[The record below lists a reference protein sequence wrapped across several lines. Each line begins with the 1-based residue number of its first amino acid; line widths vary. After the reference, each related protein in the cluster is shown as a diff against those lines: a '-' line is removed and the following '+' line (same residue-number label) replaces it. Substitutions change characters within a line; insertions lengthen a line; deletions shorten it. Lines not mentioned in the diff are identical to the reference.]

1 MPFSR
6 LLAPALGIS
15 MLIFAADGQDR
26 VSGTPQAPPPAP
38 LKPVIDD
45 YHGVSVSD
53 RYRYMEKLDDPA
65 VQTWFKGQDN
75 YTRSVLARIPGRDRL
90 LARIKQLDQTVPQVG
105 ARRLLGDIYL
115 VYKQMPGENVFKI
128 YRRDGL
134 NAQDTLLVDPE
145 KVELAPAAQKK
156 GKDTIWGYAPSGDN
170 KYLAVCIIPG
180 GSELD
185 GELRVFDMATGR
197 ATRDIITQVGAEAW
211 EVSWLPD
218 NRSFVYGHVQ
228 QLPPGAPESEVRQ
241 KFRAYMHVLGTDSV
255 KDKQVFGYGVVSSI
269 NVDPS
274 QISSI
279 QIPYGS
285 NWALGLVNG
294 SVTPNSAYYIAP
306 ASSVGEPNPQWRKVA
321 GMADG
326 VTSIVVHGDELYAL
340 TYKDAPRYK
349 LLRMDARK
357 PDLKSAE
364 VVVPAGDA
372 VLQQLHG
379 AQDALY
385 VQLLDG
391 GIGRVLRV
399 PYEGN
404 AAPKRIAL
412 PFEGSV
418 RVHTNPGL
426 PGALV
431 NLTSWTKAFRIY
443 QYDPS
448 TKQVTDTNLQPAGP
462 YDNPENIQSVE
473 VKAKSHDGTLVP
485 LSITYRKGMK
495 LDGSNPTWLEG
506 YGAYGMSYPPF
517 LEPTN
522 LAWFE
527 NGGGV
532 HAVCHVRGGGEYG
545 EEWHLAGKMGGKA
558 NTWKDFIA
566 CAQYL
571 INGKYTSPAHL
582 AGEGVSAGGILIG
595 RAITERPD
603 LFAAAIDVVGM
614 SDTLRSETTQN
625 GETNIPEF
633 GTTKT
638 EEGFKA
644 LYAMSAYDHIEDK
657 TAYPAV
663 LLETGMNDP
672 RVPPWEMGK
681 MDARLQ
687 AATSSGKPVLLRVD
701 FAGGHGNM
709 GGTKQQQYEKAADEM
724 SFLLWQLGSPNFQP
738 GPIKSK

>member
-1 MPFSR
+1 
-6 LLAPALGIS
+6 
-15 MLIFAADGQDR
+15 MLTFAIRGQESIGD
-26 VSGTPQAPPPAP
+26 VLKTPPPAP
-38 LKPVIDD
+38 VKPVTDD
-45 YHGVSVSD
+45 YHGITVSD

-75 YTRSVLARIPGRDRL
+75 YTRSLLARIPGRDRL
-90 LARIKQLDQTVPQVG
+90 LARIKELDQTVPQVG
-105 ARRLLGDIYL
+105 ARRLPGDIYL
-115 VYKQMPGENVFKI
+115 VSKQMPGENVFKI
-128 YRRDGL
+128 YRRNGL
-134 NAQDTLLVDPE
+134 NGQDTLLVDPE
-145 KVELAPAAQKK
+145 QVKLAPAAQKK
-156 GKDTIWGYAPSGDN
+156 GKNTIWGYAPSRDN

-185 GELRVFDMATGR
+185 GELRVFDIATSRETG
-197 ATRDIITQVGAEAW
+197 DIITHVGAEAW

-228 QLPPGAPESEVRQ
+228 QLTLGAPESEVRQ

-269 NVDPS
+269 NVEPS
-274 QISSI
+274 QISSV

-285 NWALGLVNG
+285 NWALGVVNG

-306 ASSVGEPNPQWRKVA
+306 ATSVGGANPQWRKVA
-321 GMADG
+321 DMADG

-340 TYKDAPRYK
+340 TYKDDPRYK
-349 LLRMDARK
+349 LLRMNARK

-364 VVVPAGDA
+364 VVVPAGGA
-372 VLQQLHG
+372 VLQELHG

-399 PYEGN
+399 PYDGN
-404 AAPKRIAL
+404 ARPERMAL
-412 PFEGSV
+412 PFDGSV
-418 RVHTNPGL
+418 RVRTNAGL
-426 PGALV
+426 PGALL

-448 TKQVTDTNLQPAGP
+448 TKQVTDTKLQPAGP
-462 YDNPENIQSVE
+462 YDNPENIESVE
-473 VKAKSHDGTLVP
+473 VKAKSYDGTLVP
-485 LSITYRKGMK
+485 LSITSRKGIK
-495 LDGSNPTWLEG
+495 LDGLNPTWLEG
-506 YGAYGMSYPPF
+506 YGAYGVSYPPF

-545 EEWHLAGKMGGKA
+545 EEWHLAGKMGTKA

-644 LYAMSAYDHIEDK
+644 LHAMSAYDHVEDK

-672 RVPPWEMGK
+672 RVSPWEMGK
-681 MDARLQ
+681 MGARLQ
-687 AATSSGKPVLLRVD
+687 AASSSGKPVLLRVD

-709 GGTKQQQYEKAADEM
+709 GGTKQQQYEKLADEM
-724 SFLLWQLGSPNFQP
+724 SFLLWQLGSPKFQP
-738 GPIKSK
+738 SR